1 MESVDRLL
9 AIDDNELGDFSVT
22 LMDYSDELGELF
34 TSLDSKMNE
43 LALYFGGT
51 AANDL
56 FAQFRTFKNNFP
68 IVRNNIISYSDDL
81 ITLIT
86 KVHEG
91 DNFVANQVDN
101 ATEDVERQSQMIEQ
115 L

>member
-1 MESVDRLL
+1 MDNSERLL
-9 AIDDNELGDFSVT
+9 AIDDNELGEFCVS
-22 LMDYSDELGELF
+22 LLDYSDELGDLF
-34 TSLDSKMNE
+34 TNIDTKMNE
-43 LALYFGGT
+43 LSQYFGGK

-56 FAQFRTFKNNFP
+56 FAQYRTFKSCYP

-81 ITLIT
+81 ITLVT

-91 DNFVANQVDN
+91 DDITAIQIGT
-101 ATEDVERQSQMIEQ
+101 ATDDVLRQSQMIEQ